1 MKQSENY
8 DNAMKGRLVQ
18 EVTRLGHELQFK
30 KIPIVL
36 LGVPLQRAWGRNTRL
51 GLGFY

>member
-1 MKQSENY
+1 MKELEN
-8 DNAMKGRLVQ
+8 NHSAMKGRLVQ

-36 LGVPLQRAWGRNTRL
+36 LGVLLQRAGGWNIRL
-51 GLGFY
+51 GLGSY